1 MHVSSNSDLSPGFI
15 SATMMGRQTGDS
27 RLSSYISCPA
37 PPASNSNAGPAT
49 QLTRRSGAGPPSQRW
64 LPSQG
69 DPPRGPPSDPPRGSP
84 REPPRGPPRRR
95 ESPPQEE
102 EKPPPPPPKT
112 RPTIPSTDETPP
124 TLPAK
129 RRAPVRGEVRA
140 AYSMMRGGGAEAG
153 SGEGK
158 EGTPEIV
165 GDRKRKSDDDVV
177 VGVPPVEFGKRGKD
191 GGLEDTIRVGG
202 DGGGKRGAGE
212 RGGDGGR
219 RTGKRRIRE
228 ATPDKESLLERE
240 IAALKRE
247 LHGARGLAEA
257 ERQTV
262 RALRRSQE
270 LDLRQV
276 REEEQR
282 RGEMAM
288 QEFHSRFEHEKTLAV
303 AAKAEQLERKFQA
316 EFSRVSHRAEEEVR
330 RVRGEERRGREEL
343 WAQIRDTRGPSQ
355 PVQQSMQGETRH
367 HQELHQLR
375 LQRRRL
381 EEMIQVA
388 EETDRRR
395 QEELR
400 QLQEQHQRE
409 VGCIQRSARVE
420 IHRLL
425 AEVRAGERR
434 VTELEGIL
442 KRQGE
447 EGYKTSMQEEAA
459 RE

>member
-112 RPTIPSTDETPP
+112 RPVLPSTDETPP

-140 AYSMMRGGGAEAG
+140 AYSMMRGEIAEAG
-153 SGEGK
+153 SGDGK
-158 EGTPEIV
+158 EGTHENV
-165 GDRKRKSDDDVV
+165 TDRKRKSDDDVV
-177 VGVPPVEFGKRGKD
+177 VGVTAVELGKRGKD

-202 DGGGKRGAGE
+202 DGGGRRGAGE
-212 RGGDGGR
+212 KGVNGGG

-262 RALRRSQE
+262 RALRRSRE

-282 RGEMAM
+282 RGEIAM

-316 EFSRVSHRAEEEVR
+316 EFSRLSHRAEEEAR

-355 PVQQSMQGETRH
+355 PVQHPMQGETRH

-425 AEVRAGERR
+425 AEVQAGERR
-434 VTELEGIL
+434 V
-442 KRQGE
+442 
-447 EGYKTSMQEEAA
+447 SA
-459 RE
+459 